1 MIDDLIDLHYLL
13 KQTIHF
19 NNILRLFDINPN
31 FIIII
36 MIRNLNKI
44 VTIKFIHIKQFQLK
58 KSSSRIYILAPISA
72 RKDKKMNIENKKT

>member
-1 MIDDLIDLHYLL
+1 
-13 KQTIHF
+13 
-19 NNILRLFDINPN
+19 
-31 FIIII
+31 

>member
-1 MIDDLIDLHYLL
+1 
-13 KQTIHF
+13 
-19 NNILRLFDINPN
+19 
-31 FIIII
+31 

-58 KSSSRIYILAPISA
+58 KSFSRIYILAPISA

>member
-13 KQTIHF
+13 MHF
-19 NNILRLFDINPN
+19 NNILRLFDINQN

>member
-19 NNILRLFDINPN
+19 NNILRLFDINQN

-58 KSSSRIYILAPISA
+58 KSSFRIYILAPIST

>member
-1 MIDDLIDLHYLL
+1 
-13 KQTIHF
+13 
-19 NNILRLFDINPN
+19 
-31 FIIII
+31 

-72 RKDKKMNIENKKT
+72 RKENEHWKQEDINFLSYN